1 MQILI
6 IFVLNVAVEGGRK
19 MESKQNT
26 KFEQAKEVERL
37 VMNDR
42 YSVNDAIKIVKEKAI
57 SAPTKVSLIA
67 IDNSLSDKT
76 THSL

>member
-6 IFVLNVAVEGGRK
+6 IFVRNAVIEGGIKTERL
-19 MESKQNT
+19 
-26 KFEQAKEVERL
+26 ADYKEKSDEIVRL

-67 IDNSLSDKT
+67 INNSLSNKT

>member
-1 MQILI
+1 M
-6 IFVLNVAVEGGRK
+6 
-19 MESKQNT
+19 
-26 KFEQAKEVERL
+26 ERL
-37 VMNDR
+37 ADYTEKADEIVRLSMNDGYR
-42 YSVNDAIKIVKEKAI
+42 VNEAIKIVKEKAI

>member
-1 MQILI
+1 
-6 IFVLNVAVEGGRK
+6 

-26 KFEQAKEVERL
+26 KLEQAKEIERL

-67 IDNSLSDKT
+67 IDNSLSNKT

>member
-1 MQILI
+1 
-6 IFVLNVAVEGGRK
+6 

-57 SAPTKVSLIA
+57 KDPRQSSPR
-67 IDNSLSDKT
+67 
-76 THSL
+76 

>member
-1 MQILI
+1 
-6 IFVLNVAVEGGRK
+6 

-67 IDNSLSDKT
+67 IDSSIVNNT
-76 THSL
+76 IHSL

>member
-26 KFEQAKEVERL
+26 KLEQAKEIERL

-67 IDNSLSDKT
+67 IDNSLSNKT